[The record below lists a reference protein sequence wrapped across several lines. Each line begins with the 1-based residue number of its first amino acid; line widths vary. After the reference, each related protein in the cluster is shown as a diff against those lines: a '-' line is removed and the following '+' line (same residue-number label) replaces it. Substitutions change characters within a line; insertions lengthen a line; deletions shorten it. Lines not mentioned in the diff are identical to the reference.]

1 MTQTVS
7 DQPKTEIDHSNMSLP
22 SIKNAVI
29 PEKKS
34 EEKSPPTPEPTAEH
48 NFENEFSDSEDEPV
62 ATAKPEDSDSDI

>member
-1 MTQTVS
+1 ML
-7 DQPKTEIDHSNMSLP
+7 LP